1 MIHDITVFRSGPERG
16 GEAEAAARGLPPAS
30 APSARSE
37 PASRSRF
44 TVDVSRSGVHVICT
58 VIHVSGQA
66 LLGRSHFRPAP
77 GGRARSPETR
87 PRSGAPRTSKTS
99 RKATLAWAD
108 RTARPTESRCIGGW
122 RDGRRATRVAT
133 PYDDTACHA
142 LRGARAETRVERL
155 QPHG

>member
-16 GEAEAAARGLPPAS
+16 GEAEEAARGLPPAS

-58 VIHVSGQA
+58 FTSGSS
-66 LLGRSHFRPAP
+66 GRSHFRPAP

-87 PRSGAPRTSKTS
+87 PRSGAPRTTKTS

-108 RTARPTESRCIGGW
+108 RTARPTESRCIGATADALR
-122 RDGRRATRVAT
+122 RDAIH
-133 PYDDTACHA
+133 DTACHA